1 MTNIFREK
9 SYIRCGGEA
18 SPRSFNKKP
27 KQGRSEGTSYVA
39 FKFLIIIRKQKRAA
53 VYGCAP
59 LVLDFKLTRR
69 KWWPLSS
76 RHNWTVE
83 VPHPVHKYTKVRIPN
98 KRYQINT
105 VCTFLGTWSVWAL
118 RYLSFVRYR
127 TKICGMQVKLWN
139 QTF

>member
-69 KWWPLSS
+69 K
-76 RHNWTVE
+76 
-83 VPHPVHKYTKVRIPN
+83 
-98 KRYQINT
+98 
-105 VCTFLGTWSVWAL
+105 
-118 RYLSFVRYR
+118 
-127 TKICGMQVKLWN
+127 
-139 QTF
+139 